1 MTSSKTQIPLDYY
14 SLPVCKPEKI
24 VKQTMNIGNALSG
37 EEYSKTP
44 LSFKMLEN
52 VLYPQKICSVKLT
65 EEDVKVLK
73 ARIEEEYEVQWYVV
87 E

>member
-14 SLPVCKPEKI
+14 SLPVCKPDKI
-24 VKQTMNIGNALSG
+24 IQTTMNIGNALSG
-37 EEYSKTP
+37 DEYSNTL
-44 LSFKMLEN
+44 LSFKMMEN
-52 VLYPQKICSVKLT
+52 VLYPQKVCSVKLT

-73 ARIEEEYEVQWYVV
+73 TRIEEDYNVQWYVV

>member
-24 VKQTMNIGNALSG
+24 VQQTMNIGNALSG
-37 EEYSKTP
+37 EEYSNTP

-73 ARIEEEYEVQWYVV
+73 ARIEEEYDVQWYVV

>member
-1 MTSSKTQIPLDYY
+1 
-14 SLPVCKPEKI
+14 
-24 VKQTMNIGNALSG
+24 
-37 EEYSKTP
+37 
-44 LSFKMLEN
+44 MLEN